1 MYTNHFAHWYFSNP
15 TSNVL
20 LFIMLLHCSNYIF
33 RPKTPN
39 RKESTGSSPSRKAS
53 NTSVESI
60 TSPPQNDLMTRSL
73 SRNSNDGG
81 GLIGKFRRS
90 FSSSSG
96 TKSLGRSSGISFLKD
111 AEHTKETEDT
121 HFIRWIIANRYAKIR
136 TYLKLPFS
144 SELRL
149 VEVVSKEARPQLELL
164 FCGSKNRMRWRKVWQ
179 PAGTCGAGPPIFE
192 AGPPIYPE
200 KSLHQ
205 WPQPYAVELRLQV
218 TAAITED
225 HRLPVMAAL
234 PEWATTCSNLWLDL
248 RWFGLQGNPD
258 NAIPLNFLQMLLCCN
273 DFLFDF

>member
-20 LFIMLLHCSNYIF
+20 RFIILLHFPIYIF

-136 TYLKLPFS
+136 QLNGLFFRAATGRGSIKRGPAPTRASVLRQQKQNEVAQSMATGGDMRCRTPDLRSRTPNLP
-144 SELRL
+144 
-149 VEVVSKEARPQLELL
+149 
-164 FCGSKNRMRWRKVWQ
+164 RKVTSPMTPTVRRRAPSPSYGGNYGGSSSSGYGSSSGMSNYMFQ
-179 PAGTCGAGPPIFE
+179 
-192 AGPPIYPE
+192 
-200 KSLHQ
+200 SLVR
-205 WPQPYAVELRLQV
+205 PSVVRPSR
-218 TAAITED
+218 
-225 HRLPVMAAL
+225 
-234 PEWATTCSNLWLDL
+234 
-248 RWFGLQGNPD
+248 
-258 NAIPLNFLQMLLCCN
+258 
-273 DFLFDF
+273 